1 LHAIGHYARSLYP
14 HVKVRYVNSE
24 EFTNDFINSI
34 RDDRAANFQSRY
46 REVDVLLI
54 DDIQF
59 LSGKEQTQE
68 EFFHTFNALHNA
80 SKQVVITSGRQPQ
93 AAQRLRGA
101 DACRGLSGAC

>member
-1 LHAIGHYARSLYP
+1 MHAIGHYARSLYP

-59 LSGKEQTQE
+59 LSP
-68 EFFHTFNALHNA
+68 
-80 SKQVVITSGRQPQ
+80 TSRSSSPATSTPSSSAGSNS
-93 AAQRLRGA
+93 GW
-101 DACRGLSGAC
+101 CRGSSGDC